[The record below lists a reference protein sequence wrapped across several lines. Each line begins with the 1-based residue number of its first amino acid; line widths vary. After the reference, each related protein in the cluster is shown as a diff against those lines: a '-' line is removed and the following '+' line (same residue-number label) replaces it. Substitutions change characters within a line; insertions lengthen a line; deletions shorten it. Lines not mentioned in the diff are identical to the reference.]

1 MMIEAWARSMQCKY
15 SLHSCCALAVLVLCT
30 AQFQNWHIKTIS
42 SIFLLSMERHSPN
55 LTTGCLRLLPNK
67 VIG

>member
-1 MMIEAWARSMQCKY
+1 MMIEAWARS
-15 SLHSCCALAVLVLCT
+15 SVSAHFTVVVHLLHLCYV
-30 AQFQNWHIKTIS
+30 QLNSRINIIKEIS
-42 SIFLLSMERHSPN
+42 SIFLLSMERHSHD